1 MWKHW
6 VTNVAKIAIDLAERE
21 KVNNGFREVRKLRK
35 SNKNFSYHV
44 KRLSRNKYGKF
55 NEFNKILDLEREK
68 AKKGVEEAAI

>member
-1 MWKHW
+1 M
-6 VTNVAKIAIDLAERE
+6 AKIAIDLAERE

-55 NEFNKILDLEREK
+55 NKFNKILDLEREK
-68 AKKGVEEAAI
+68 AKKGLEEAAI